1 MPQKRKS
8 TAKRIPRAV
17 ESKAPSPN
25 ASPAKATRP
34 KARAQPNALRPEA
47 ARSTRPLR
55 RQPKFR
61 SYVRKAEQPRAAAG
75 PAGTGWKVTDL
86 LTAYFWPTGLP
97 GGGVIAILAGSGGWR
112 PQDVQAFAQSIGQPT
127 PNIVDI
133 PIDLA
138 NSPGVN
144 DEADMELALDTQLA
158 AASYCFATGQPATIR
173 VYWTPV
179 FVRGLQA
186 ALGDG
191 CDVCSISWGAS
202 EDQWSQSAAQAV
214 EAAAIAAT
222 SAGLIIFAASG
233 DNDSSDGS
241 PSGSNVDLPA
251 SCPHIIGCGGTTK
264 TSANETVWN
273 DTPGLSTGT
282 GTGGGFSAIFKP
294 IPDWQ
299 IGAPNGPGRM
309 VPDVA
314 ANADNRTGYNLIL
327 NGNAITLGGTSA
339 VSPLYA
345 GLFAA
350 FGRKL
355 GFVTPRLWN
364 NPMCFND
371 ITVGDNGLFRADRGP
386 DPCTGLGSPIGT
398 KIAALFPP

>member
-1 MPQKRKS
+1 MRRTGKS
-8 TAKRIPRAV
+8 TRKKSPKPK
-17 ESKAPSPN
+17 ESKSVGEKLVK
-25 ASPAKATRP
+25 AKAARPQTR
-34 KARAQPNALRPEA
+34 ARSEAKRPEA
-47 ARSTRPLR
+47 AKSSRTSR
-55 RQPKFR
+55 RLPRFR
-61 SYVRKAEQPRAAAG
+61 SYVTGLEQPRGAVGLAA
-75 PAGTGWKVTDL
+75 TGWKVTDL
-86 LTAYFWPTGLP
+86 LAAYSWPTQQR

-112 PQDVQAFAQSIGQPT
+112 PQDVQAFAESIGQPM
-127 PNIVDI
+127 PNIVDV

-138 NSPGVN
+138 NNPGV
-144 DEADMELALDTQLA
+144 DSEGDIELAMDTQLA

-179 FVRGLQA
+179 FVRGIQA
-186 ALGDG
+186 ALRDG

-202 EDQWSQSAAQAV
+202 EDQWTQSAAQAV
-214 EAAAIAAT
+214 EAIASTAT
-222 SAGLIIFAASG
+222 GAGMTIFAASG

-241 PSGSNVDLPA
+241 PSGPNVDLPA

-264 TSANETVWN
+264 TASDETVWN
-273 DTPGLSTGT
+273 NSPGLSTGT

-314 ANADNRTGYNLIL
+314 ANADILTGYNLIL
-327 NGNAITLGGTSA
+327 NGNPATLGGTSA
-339 VSPLYA
+339 VSPLFA

-355 GFVTPRLWN
+355 GFVTPKLWN
-364 NPMCFND
+364 NPLCFND
-371 ITVGDNGLFRADRGP
+371 IAVGDNGLFRADRGP

-398 KIAALFPP
+398 KIANLFSP

>member
-8 TAKRIPRAV
+8 TAKKISGAA
-17 ESKAPSPN
+17 ESKGKSPKT
-25 ASPAKATRP
+25 SRTKATRTT
-34 KARAQPNALRPEA
+34 ARAGSKEVRSESAQ
-47 ARSTRPLR
+47 STRPIR

-86 LTAYFWPTGLP
+86 LTAYSWPTGQP
-97 GGGVIAILAGSGGWR
+97 GGGVIAILAGSGGWL
-112 PQDVQAFAQSIGQPT
+112 PQDVQAFAQSIGQSA

-133 PIDLA
+133 AIDLT
-138 NSPGVN
+138 NNPGVN

-179 FVRGLQA
+179 FVRGIQA

-214 EAAAIAAT
+214 EAGAIAAT
-222 SAGLIIFAASG
+222 SAGMIIFAASG

-241 PSGSNVDLPA
+241 PNGPNVDLPA

-264 TSANETVWN
+264 TTTDETVWN
-273 DTPGLSTGT
+273 ATPGLSTGP

-314 ANADNRTGYNLIL
+314 ANADIGTGYNLIL
-327 NGNAITLGGTSA
+327 NGNPVTIGGTSA

-355 GFVTPRLWN
+355 GFVTPKLWN

-386 DPCTGLGSPIGT
+386 DPCTGLGSPIGS
-398 KIAALFPP
+398 KIADLFPP